1 MNSYLL
7 EKIIAKAATKKKD
20 GVYTLGSAHYA
31 VVKGR
36 LYAVSGFDEMFLFSY
51 GFLVSAGKCERWSF
65 IKKKILRD
73 MIKKELKS

>member
-7 EKIIAKAATKKKD
+7 EKIIKKSATKKD
-20 GVYTLGSAHYA
+20 GVYTLGGSHYA

-36 LYAVSGFDEMFLFSY
+36 LLAVSGFDEIFLFSY

-65 IKKKILRD
+65 IKKKILKE
-73 MIKKELKS
+73 MIKKENSK